1 MSGYSLLSTIS
12 FLLDIDLSIDNNQF
26 DVVQTM
32 SHTEISGIGNRF
44 SLFLPRLSQFRV
56 SREAGRV

>member
-26 DVVQTM
+26 DVQTM